1 MKKLDASIYRF
12 RHFAYRLSE
21 RYGILITFEYYCL
34 LSGLFLQNVKMV
46 KEGTDQ
52 QALEG
57 IITIQGT
64 KVRVRKQLRGHKLLL
79 TALPI
84 KKNHGTNRQ
93 TGKLL
98 PSVCS
103 QR

>member
-1 MKKLDASIYRF
+1 MKKIDASIYRF
-12 RHFAYRLSE
+12 RHFGYRLSE
-21 RYGILITFEYYCL
+21 RYGILITFEHYCQ
-34 LSGLFLQNVKMV
+34 LSAHFLQNVKLV

-84 KKNHGTNRQ
+84 KKTSAWL
-93 TGKLL
+93 T
-98 PSVCS
+98 
-103 QR
+103 QRNKSMKSST